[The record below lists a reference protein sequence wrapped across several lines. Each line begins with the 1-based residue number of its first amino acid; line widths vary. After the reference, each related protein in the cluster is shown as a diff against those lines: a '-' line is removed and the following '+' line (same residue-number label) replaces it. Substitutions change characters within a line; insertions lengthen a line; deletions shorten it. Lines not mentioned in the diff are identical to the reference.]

1 MTTTWYFMQE
11 MQLKVKS
18 KIKIKIKTKASK
30 KKLRL
35 KKNRNEND
43 FKRIEISE
51 NYFLHFAFEKTE
63 NYFLHFSLISFHFQ
77 SLIFPSFFVNEF
89 IRVAHGCHHKL
100 GNPSLNKTP

>member
-1 MTTTWYFMQE
+1 MQE

-18 KIKIKIKTKASK
+18 KIKIKIKTKANK

-51 NYFLHFAFEKTE
+51 NYFLYFAFEISE
-63 NYFLHFSLISFHFQ
+63 NYFLHFSLISFHFHP
-77 SLIFPSFFVNEF
+77 LIFPSFFANEF
-89 IRVAHGCHHKL
+89 LRVAHGCQHKL